1 MKRIVFLLVVM
12 ILAISLCMTTVVS
25 AATDSGETGYIG
37 SVPGNIYNPT
47 PGSSS
52 SSEYEPAEEE
62 EESYIIT
69 AIAKTGGK
77 ILHSDDEYHKV
88 TEIDSQ
94 SFTVEVMIMDDCAY
108 DIVPKDGYRILKV
121 SVDGVDMGPIDH
133 YEFEEVDRNHRIRA
147 YFEKIT
153 ASGKPVSNKSDEEFN
168 PNTGAL

>member
-62 EESYIIT
+62 ESYIIT

-88 TEIDSQ
+88 TKIDSQ
-94 SFTVEVMIMDDCAY
+94 SFTVKVTIMDDCRY
-108 DIVPKDGYRILKV
+108 VIEPEEGYQIKKV
-121 SVDGVDMGPIDH
+121 SVDGVDMGAIDL
-133 YEFEEVDRNHRIRA
+133 YEFEEIDRDHKIRA
-147 YFEKIT
+147 YFEKIPSIT
-153 ASGKPVSNKSDEEFN
+153 PTYNSKADDEEFN